1 LQEMETQALSE
12 LQVQPEASDTEKVAL
27 C

>member
-1 LQEMETQALSE
+1 METQALSE